1 MTDQIG
7 KALRNVKLY
16 RHVDGTG
23 DMVAGAL
30 MLLGTLTFVIRNQYL
45 AIGILIV
52 GVLSISALVQRVQVR
67 IVYPRSGYLAYPKQT
82 GRQVWK
88 TLAISLLAVAVFL
101 PFYILVFFSNPTQG
115 LLWTLSGMAGVIGLT
130 LIVRGIQIRVLRFI
144 LQGIGSFGLGVI
156 LSPWLYLDDIPKL
169 LPAMMAY
176 LLFMGMVMGLSG
188 LVIFI
193 RYLRMNPLPAQKDT
207 DEQ

>member
-1 MTDQIG
+1 MNDQIG

-16 RHVDGTG
+16 RHADGIG
-23 DMVAGAL
+23 DMLAGAL
-30 MLLGTLTFVIRNQYL
+30 MLLGTLTFVVRDQFL

-52 GVLSISALVQRVQVR
+52 GVLGISALAQRILVHF
-67 IVYPRSGYLAYPKQT
+67 VYPRSGYLAYPKQT
-82 GRQVWK
+82 GKQLWK

-101 PFYILVFFSNPTQG
+101 PFYILVFFSNPAQG
-115 LLWTLSGMAGVIGLT
+115 LLWTLPGMAGIIGLI
-130 LIVRGIQIRVLRFI
+130 LIVRGVQVRFLRFI
-144 LQGIGSFGLGVI
+144 LQGICSFLLGAI
-156 LSPWLYLDDIPKL
+156 LSPWLFLDDIPKL
-169 LPAMMAY
+169 LPAMIAY
-176 LLFMGMVMGLSG
+176 LLFMGLVMGFSG

>member
-7 KALRNVKLY
+7 RALRNVKFY

-52 GVLSISALVQRVQVR
+52 GVLSISALAQRVQVR
-67 IVYPRSGYLAYPKQT
+67 FVYPRSGYLAYPKQT
-82 GRQVWK
+82 GRQLWK

-101 PFYILVFFSNPTQG
+101 PFYVLVFFSNPTQG
-115 LLWTLSGMAGVIGLT
+115 LLWTLPGMSGVIGLT

-144 LQGIGSFGLGVI
+144 LQGICSFLLGMI

-176 LLFMGMVMGLSG
+176 LLSMGMVIGLSG

-193 RYLRMNPLPAQKDT
+193 RYLRMNPLPAQEET